1 MATQKKIYNI
11 YGNEINKIQLSS
23 LSDYSLKTIVDNKL
37 KMVEHFE
44 DKLLADGEYYL
55 EDNEN
60 IDDLIQ
66 EYCINKKQRWYFH
79 FNKQTSGIF
88 TLWDWK
94 AINSDGIAYFKGKR
108 VLDNKN
114 RKVFYCQLNLETE
127 EIKGEAI
134 KIAYQNIHDD
144 ENTDIL
150 FKFKYNAD
158 GSLFRIED
166 PNEIYFDKVM
176 GSKPQDFI
184 DDIDIQAFFSWNE
197 HEYYHSALPFLPNEN
212 IK

>member
-79 FNKQTSGIF
+79 FNKQNYGIF

-94 AINSDGIAYFKGKR
+94 AVNSDGIAK
-108 VLDNKN
+108 
-114 RKVFYCQLNLETE
+114 
-127 EIKGEAI
+127 
-134 KIAYQNIHDD
+134 
-144 ENTDIL
+144 
-150 FKFKYNAD
+150 
-158 GSLFRIED
+158 
-166 PNEIYFDKVM
+166 
-176 GSKPQDFI
+176 
-184 DDIDIQAFFSWNE
+184 
-197 HEYYHSALPFLPNEN
+197 
-212 IK
+212 